1 MSAPTLYVENGKFG
15 SGVDY
20 GSSPILAETWHFY
33 EVMLAEDTVRVLVDG
48 KLLLHK
54 SPGAK

>member
-1 MSAPTLYVENGKFG
+1 MSAPTLRLENGKFG
-15 SGVDY
+15 LGVDY

-33 EVMLAEDTVRVLVDG
+33 EVMLADDTVRVLMDG

-54 SPGAK
+54 SLGAK